1 MRINLEWKNEDFSNP
16 RSYFGTFFP
25 LYNCYDRVFLT
36 KKVEFLAVRRGYYV
50 ITCVGENPIFENPLS
65 SRDGTR
71 CSVYLMRDS
80 DRKLID
86 EKRNK
91 KEKERKEEFG
101 RFERIAEIGARSRWG
116 SEALRTN
123 YDKEQ

>member
-1 MRINLEWKNEDFSNP
+1 MFRLLLE
-16 RSYFGTFFP
+16 
-25 LYNCYDRVFLT
+25 
-36 KKVEFLAVRRGYYV
+36 
-50 ITCVGENPIFENPLS
+50 
-65 SRDGTR
+65 
-71 CSVYLMRDS
+71 RDS

>member
-1 MRINLEWKNEDFSNP
+1 M
-16 RSYFGTFFP
+16 
-25 LYNCYDRVFLT
+25 V
-36 KKVEFLAVRRGYYV
+36 
-50 ITCVGENPIFENPLS
+50 
-65 SRDGTR
+65 
-71 CSVYLMRDS
+71 RDS

-116 SEALRTN
+116 SEALRAN